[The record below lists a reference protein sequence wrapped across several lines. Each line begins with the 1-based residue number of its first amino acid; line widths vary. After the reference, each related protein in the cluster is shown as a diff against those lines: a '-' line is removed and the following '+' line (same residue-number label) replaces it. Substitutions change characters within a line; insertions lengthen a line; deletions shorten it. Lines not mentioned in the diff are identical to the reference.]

1 MTDFEEKVL
10 NLLESI
16 DKKLD
21 KLLGSG
27 TGTKEPVSQP
37 VESSE
42 PHMVKPSS
50 IIEKQEAEERDAEKP
65 AVEGRRVCPD
75 CGGTAFNTQEDKNN
89 ILHSMGGMKIY
100 AKKYICKNC
109 GKEVQ

>member
-10 NLLESI
+10 NLLKSI

-21 KLLGSG
+21 MLLGSG
-27 TGTKEPVSQP
+27 TGAKEPVSQP
-37 VESSE
+37 VGSSE

-50 IIEKQEAEERDAEKP
+50 IVEKQEAEERAVEKP

-75 CGGTAFNTQEDKNN
+75 CGGTAFNAQEDKNN